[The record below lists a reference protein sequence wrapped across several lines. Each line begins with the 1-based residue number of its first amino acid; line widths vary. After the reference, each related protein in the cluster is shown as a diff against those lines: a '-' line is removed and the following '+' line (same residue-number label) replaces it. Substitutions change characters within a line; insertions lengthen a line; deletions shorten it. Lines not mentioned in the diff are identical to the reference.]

1 MPGEG
6 ILKVIFPRHLKKR
19 WDVMVKAKNNR
30 VIDLDKDDAE
40 LTDREKAVARKYKDK
55 LMDRMIRKS
64 DMRVK

>member
-1 MPGEG
+1 
-6 ILKVIFPRHLKKR
+6 
-19 WDVMVKAKNNR
+19 MVKAKNNR